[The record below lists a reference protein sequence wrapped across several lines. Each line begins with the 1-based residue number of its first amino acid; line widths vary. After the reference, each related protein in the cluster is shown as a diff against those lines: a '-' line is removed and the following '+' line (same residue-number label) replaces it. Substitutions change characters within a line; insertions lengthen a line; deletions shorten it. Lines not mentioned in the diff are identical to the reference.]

1 MDAKN
6 VAIVITDGVP
16 FPDERYQPAIDEA
29 EKLRMQRSKKHI
41 RSLELFG
48 VKWNSKEPGVILLW
62 SEDKD
67 QIVFRCWIVCNWNNK
82 PNK

>member
-41 RSLELFG
+41 RSLG
-48 VKWNSKEPGVILLW
+48 
-62 SEDKD
+62 
-67 QIVFRCWIVCNWNNK
+67 IVWR
-82 PNK
+82 